1 MAYVVNKTN
10 GNIVTVVEDGTIDT
24 LSTSIKLVG
33 KGTSNYGEYIAE
45 NSVVMLENFAND
57 TAPANPLTGQLWYN
71 TDTGRINVFNGT
83 SWGAPVTQE
92 YYSSSTDSSGTASI
106 TINNDDG
113 VNVGASVTAQLRL
126 GVNEG
131 FPVLETSRTANGST
145 NVYESIKFDSST
157 GLASVYADPT
167 ADLGIATKQYV
178 DNLESIGNGEEDR
191 LTVTTN
197 SINLLLGNETMLTGD
212 NNGVTLGGI
221 PRVTNVPEVSSN
233 DSQIANT
240 AFVQLNKVSPA
251 FTGTPT
257 APTAIT
263 ATNSTQIAT
272 TAFVQNNKVSPAFTG
287 TPTAPNATTGTNTTQ
302 IATTAFVQTQLAA
315 DKISPA
321 FSGVPTVPTAALNTN
336 TTQIASTAFVRQEIA
351 DINLTPY
358 ATKLSP
364 ALIGIPTAPTAA
376 VGNSTTQ
383 IATTSYV
390 MTATER
396 WGGSRKFVS
405 TAEPT
410 NVQGD
415 DGDFWFK
422 IV

>member
-1 MAYVVNKTN
+1 MSYVVNKTN
-10 GNIVTVVEDGTIDT
+10 GNIVAVVEDGTIDT

-33 KGTSNYGEYIAE
+33 KGTINYGEYVAE
-45 NSVVMLENFAND
+45 NAVVMLENFAND

-71 TDTGRINVFNGT
+71 TDTGRLNVFDGI

-92 YYSSSTDSSGTASI
+92 YYSSSTDSSGTATI
-106 TINNDDG
+106 TILNDEG
-113 VNVGASVTAQLRL
+113 VTIGETTAAKLQLRVDN
-126 GVNEG
+126 GY
-131 FPVLETSRTANGST
+131 PVLTSFGLIGST
-145 NVYESIKFDSST
+145 AVTHDALRIDVTSGRVLLS
-157 GLASVYADPT
+157 ADPVE
-167 ADLGIATKQYV
+167 DLGAATKNYV
-178 DNLESIGNGEEDR
+178 DTLESIGPDEENR
-191 LTVTTN
+191 LTISTGSASLILN
-197 SINLLLGNETMLTGD
+197 NLSVATATS
-212 NNGVTLGGI
+212 GGLHLAGS
-221 PRVTNVPEVSSN
+221 PTADTPATASSN
-233 DSQIANT
+233 NFIAT
-240 AFVQLNKVSPA
+240 TEFVQLNKVSPA

-287 TPTAPNATTGTNTTQ
+287 TPTAPTATTGTNTTQ
-302 IATTAFVQTQLAA
+302 IATTAFVQNQLAA

-321 FSGVPTVPTAALNTN
+321 FTGTPTVPTAALNTN
-336 TTQIASTAFVRQEIA
+336 TTQIASTAFVRQEIG
-351 DINLTPY
+351 DIDLTPY

-364 ALIGIPTAPTAA
+364 ALTGIPTAPTAA

-410 NVQGD
+410 NTQGS